1 MVSTAESFGESSR
14 VFLQQMAGQHAAEEP
29 ALLKRLREHFG
40 CDPVTL
46 PVLFAVDEHP
56 DQPIAVEDRHLDEA
70 LRELV
75 IEGGDLTKSLLGFR
89 GQ

>member
-1 MVSTAESFGESSR
+1 M
-14 VFLQQMAGQHAAEEP
+14 
-29 ALLKRLREHFG
+29 
-40 CDPVTL
+40 
-46 PVLFAVDEHP
+46 LFAVDEHP